1 MNRIIV
7 ATDYSAAGQNAM
19 LYAAE
24 AAATH
29 NMELVLFHLH
39 NISIHALNARLS
51 VESMDSI
58 LRKPKIILK
67 TALMPCLRPLV
78 LK

>member
-58 LRKPKIILK
+58 FEKAKDILK
-67 TALMPCLRPLV
+67 TALMRCPKPMV